1 MPDYVEVSYDRL
13 YEIKYNIGNNKGLTA
28 STKDKSGKV
37 INIATKDAADLMDWV
52 SKDEIAYDEVKT
64 IFNDK
69 IVKSVDLVAS

>member
-1 MPDYVEVSYDRL
+1 M
-13 YEIKYNIGNNKGLTA
+13 TA

-69 IVKSVDLVAS
+69 IVKSVDLIAS